1 MVGPPPP
8 QPFRTPPQGAGRT
21 RHDCGVWPGSGIL
34 LPEEETPMMERQK
47 EAWAAILL
55 TALTVGLLLGGWL
68 VLHLAEH

>member
-1 MVGPPPP
+1 
-8 QPFRTPPQGAGRT
+8 
-21 RHDCGVWPGSGIL
+21 
-34 LPEEETPMMERQK
+34 MMERQK